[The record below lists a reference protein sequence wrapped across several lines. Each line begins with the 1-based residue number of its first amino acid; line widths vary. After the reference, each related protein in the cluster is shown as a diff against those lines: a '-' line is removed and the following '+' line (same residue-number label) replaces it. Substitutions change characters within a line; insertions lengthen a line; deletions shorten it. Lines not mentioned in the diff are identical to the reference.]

1 VKSDRHALIC
11 RVAVAKHS
19 FCIQQESVY
28 LPFIE
33 TQVSRKSRQA
43 LVEVGVLN
51 RRPGPHGGTPRE
63 RPMKTIFAA
72 AVFAI
77 ASFGAANAMP
87 LAPLSAADTAGVI
100 QVAQGCGPG
109 WARGPYGRCRPMGGA
124 VVVRRPPPVVVVR
137 PGRVCPPGLVFR
149 YGRCRP
155 Y

>member
-1 VKSDRHALIC
+1 
-11 RVAVAKHS
+11 
-19 FCIQQESVY
+19 
-28 LPFIE
+28 
-33 TQVSRKSRQA
+33 
-43 LVEVGVLN
+43 
-51 RRPGPHGGTPRE
+51 
-63 RPMKTIFAA
+63 MKTIFAA

-109 WARGPYGRCRPMGGA
+109 WARGPYGRCRPMGA

-137 PGRVCPPGLVFR
+137 PGRICPPGLVFR